1 MADFKAQCSLSVE
14 QRTSASDP
22 KRTFAG
28 SNSPLQIDKLS
39 RYIGGGNETTQVA
52 LRGATDPDEIAM
64 RKRWLQRLEIHLPYL
79 SQWRLISTAPYNR
92 ELELRITDNGE
103 TVTLE
108 FPCLRTNE
116 EAWINVDLGTEIKV
130 QPVEWRVWQGG
141 KSPEPHYSKIRLAAK
156 RALTHLY
163 LRHVKRRDNDDNN
176 FAP

>member
-1 MADFKAQCSLSVE
+1 MK
-14 QRTSASDP
+14 
-22 KRTFAG
+22 KG
-28 SNSPLQIDKLS
+28 
-39 RYIGGGNETTQVA
+39 
-52 LRGATDPDEIAM
+52 
-64 RKRWLQRLEIHLPYL
+64 WLERLGYRPPYL

-116 EAWINVDLGTEIKV
+116 GAWINVDLGTEIKV

-141 KSPEPHYSKIRLAAK
+141 KSPEAHYSKIRLAAR

-163 LRHVKRRDNDDNN
+163 LRHGKQREKDDNE